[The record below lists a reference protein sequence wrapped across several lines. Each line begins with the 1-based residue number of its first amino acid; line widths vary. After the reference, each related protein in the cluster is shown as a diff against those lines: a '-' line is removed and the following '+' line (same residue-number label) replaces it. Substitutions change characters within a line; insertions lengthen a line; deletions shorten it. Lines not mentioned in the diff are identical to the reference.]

1 MLEGV
6 FVSDAGE
13 TTELVSLAF
22 TLPGFK
28 ISGWGDP
35 EDTEIG
41 ETISLALR
49 RPTGAGLGCCVEIDK
64 AGGPLGF
71 RTVGI
76 PVICENR
83 VAGP

>member
-35 EDTEIG
+35 EDTDTG

-49 RPTGAGLGCCVEIDK
+49 RPTGA
-64 AGGPLGF
+64 
-71 RTVGI
+71 
-76 PVICENR
+76 
-83 VAGP
+83 